1 MKKVYCCHA
10 AGAAA
15 GTAFGWITD
24 GKTAVAGG
32 AAIQRAANAAFS
44 ILDNKW
50 KRVSPSITPC
60 SDWGCGAAAHCTAA
74 ALVDNAAVAN

>member
-1 MKKVYCCHA
+1 MPPVPPPAPHSDGLRTEKLQWRAGRPFRERA
-10 AGAAA
+10 AN
-15 GTAFGWITD
+15 
-24 GKTAVAGG
+24 
-32 AAIQRAANAAFS
+32 AANAAFS

-74 ALVDNAAVAN
+74 LVDNAAVAN